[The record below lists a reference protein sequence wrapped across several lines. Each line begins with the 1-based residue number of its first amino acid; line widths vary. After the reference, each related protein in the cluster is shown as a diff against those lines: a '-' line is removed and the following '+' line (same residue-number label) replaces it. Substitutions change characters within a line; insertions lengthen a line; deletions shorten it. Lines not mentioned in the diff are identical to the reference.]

1 MSPDQKKN
9 ILDQAIDLLTDRDE
23 KAAAAAKA
31 AAEAAAKAAAEAAA
45 EANAKATAESIA
57 EAKRKADDAALA
69 NEAYQKAKAD
79 AAAEAKKQADAALAN
94 EAYQKSQAEAR
105 AKAAADAILTTHT
118 VAAGETLS
126 GIALKY
132 YKSSTRESWMKIY
145 EANKAVIGDNPGMI
159 KAGQKLNIPK
169 L

>member
-31 AAEAAAKAAAEAAA
+31 AADAAAKATADAA
-45 EANAKATAESIA
+45 A
-57 EAKRKADDAALA
+57 EAKRKADEAAMA

-126 GIALKY
+126 GIAMKY
-132 YKSSTRESWMKIY
+132 YKSSTRDSWMKIY

-159 KAGQKLNIPK
+159 KAGQKLSIPK

>member
-31 AAEAAAKAAAEAAA
+31 AAEAEAKAKADAD
-45 EANAKATAESIA
+45 AKAQ
-57 EAKRKADDAALA
+57 ALA
-69 NEAYQKAKAD
+69 NEAYQATKEAE
-79 AAAEAKKQADAALAN
+79 AEAKRKAADAALAN

-132 YKSSTRESWMKIY
+132 YKSSTRDSWMKIY

-159 KAGQKLNIPK
+159 KAGQKLSIPK

>member
-1 MSPDQKKN
+1 LEKEGNLMSPDQKKN

-31 AAEAAAKAAAEAAA
+31 EAEAKAKAEAEAKAAAEAKAKA
-45 EANAKATAESIA
+45 EAM
-57 EAKRKADDAALA
+57 A

-79 AAAEAKKQADAALAN
+79 EAEKKRKEAEAAMAN
-94 EAYQKSQAEAR
+94 EAYQKAQAEAK

-118 VAAGETLS
+118 VVAGETLS

-159 KAGQKLNIPK
+159 KAGQELKIPK
-169 L
+169 A